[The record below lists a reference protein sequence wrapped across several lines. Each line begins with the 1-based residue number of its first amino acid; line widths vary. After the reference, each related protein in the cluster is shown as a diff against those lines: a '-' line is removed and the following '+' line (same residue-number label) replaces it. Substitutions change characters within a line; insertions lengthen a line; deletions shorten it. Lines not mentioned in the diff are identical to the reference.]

1 MSRRSDVLD
10 FLACDESEVRGALRT
25 LLAGHRAAIGEG
37 NGPEGGVERTDPVG
51 GLRLDPRRLPR
62 SRSAAAPPAAV
73 TDPDDL
79 TDRDRRLIDRV
90 RLLDDAPLGVTLC
103 GPAYRD
109 TPILY
114 ANRTFRDRTGYSL
127 AELRGR
133 NPRLL
138 QGPKTG
144 DAAVEALREA
154 VSIWEPVTVQVW
166 NHRRDGT
173 PFLNRVSLRPLPG
186 DDGTITHWAAAQEAV
201 ERPDERE

>member
-10 FLACDESEVRGALRT
+10 FLACDAGEVRGALRA
-25 LLAGHRAAIGEG
+25 LLAGDRATLGDG
-37 NGPEGGVERTDPVG
+37 HGPEGSAERTG
-51 GLRLDPRRLPR
+51 AAEGLRLDPRRLPR
-62 SRSAAAPPAAV
+62 SPSAAAPPAAA
-73 TDPDDL
+73 TDSDDL
-79 TDRDRRLIDRV
+79 TDRDRRLIERV
-90 RLLDDAPLGVTLC
+90 RLLDDAPLGITLC

-138 QGPKTG
+138 QGPETG
-144 DAAVEALREA
+144 EAAVDALREA
-154 VSIWEPVTVQVW
+154 VSIWEPVTAEVW

-186 DDGTITHWAAAQEAV
+186 DDGSITHWAAAQETV
-201 ERPDERE
+201 ERSGERD

>member
-1 MSRRSDVLD
+1 M
-10 FLACDESEVRGALRT
+10 
-25 LLAGHRAAIGEG
+25 
-37 NGPEGGVERTDPVG
+37 
-51 GLRLDPRRLPR
+51 
-62 SRSAAAPPAAV
+62 
-73 TDPDDL
+73 
-79 TDRDRRLIDRV
+79 
-90 RLLDDAPLGVTLC
+90 TLC

-109 TPILY
+109 TPVRY
-114 ANRTFRDRTGYSL
+114 ANRALRELTGYSL

-144 DAAVEALREA
+144 DAAVADLREA

-186 DDGTITHWAAAQEAV
+186 ADGTITHWAAVQEAV
-201 ERPDERE
+201 DGPE